1 MTVVIVATGRQGEC
15 ASSLLAAPPQSVS
28 PQPAN
33 SRAPVLHLPP
43 HDSLAGMTDMPLL
56 HFTSVPMLR
65 RRASGWSPAAQRA
78 FIDMLARCGVVAQAA
93 RSVGCSPRSAYQL
106 RQKQGA
112 ESFAAAWDWAL
123 EMGLDAARAQAIALA
138 RCAQVRPIVRRG
150 VVVGHRRAP
159 DNRVMLAA
167 MRTICAER
175 SGARAAMPHRQRI
188 ALRDLVAELST
199 SAPEIDL
206 GCIARLL

>member
-1 MTVVIVATGRQGEC
+1 
-15 ASSLLAAPPQSVS
+15 
-28 PQPAN
+28 
-33 SRAPVLHLPP
+33 
-43 HDSLAGMTDMPLL
+43 MTDMPLL

-93 RSVGCSPRSAYQL
+93 RRVGCSPRSAYQL

-123 EMGLDAARAQAIALA
+123 EMGLDAARAQAIALT

-188 ALRDLVAELST
+188 ALRDLVAELSI